1 MKIIKYKQKDGELL
15 DAFERFI
22 EQATIQNA
30 QISQK
35 YLR

>member
-1 MKIIKYKQKDGELL
+1 MKVRRYKQNDGELL
-15 DAFERFI
+15 EAFEKFI
-22 EQATIQNA
+22 EQATIQNS